1 MFMNFPNYSV
11 SYFGILLIIIGYFK
25 LKIYSFI
32 MTFIW
37 IGIIIEIIYD
47 ISRIIYRFFKKL
59 SSETSDTDVD
69 NSESVDSENIE
80 HEEAIEMLTI

>member
-1 MFMNFPNYSV
+1 
-11 SYFGILLIIIGYFK
+11 
-25 LKIYSFI
+25 

-37 IGIIIEIIYD
+37 VGIIIEIIYD

-59 SSETSDTDVD
+59 RSETSDTDVD
-69 NSESVDSENIE
+69 DSESVDSENIE